1 MTLYEIDSR
10 IADILDNLDDE
21 YALQDTV
28 ADELEVLAMSRQEK
42 LENCAKAYIQAK
54 ADAEQVEQ
62 EINRLADKKRSFKA
76 KAKRILDYLA
86 YCCHGEKT
94 DCGVATLSYPKPL
107 PSLTV
112 VDAAKCASWLEDNGH
127 GDLVTYDSP
136 KISAREV
143 KQIMLSGV
151 DVPGAK
157 IEYKERVQLK

>member
-1 MTLYEIDSR
+1 MTLYEIESR

-54 ADAEQVEQ
+54 ADAEQVKQ
-62 EINRLADKKRSFKA
+62 EINRLTDKKRSLEA
-76 KAKRILDYLA
+76 KAKRILDYLS
-86 YCCHGEKT
+86 YFCHGEKT
-94 DCGVATLSYPKPL
+94 DCGVATLIYPKPL
-107 PSLTV
+107 PSLAV
-112 VDAAKCASWLEDNGH
+112 VDAIKCASWLEENGH
-127 GDLVTYDSP
+127 GDLVTYDAP
-136 KISAREV
+136 KISANEV
-143 KQIMLSGV
+143 KQIILSGV

>member
-1 MTLYEIDSR
+1 MTLYEIDGR

-54 ADAEQVEQ
+54 ADAEQVKQ
-62 EINRLADKKRSFKA
+62 EINRLTDKKRAFEA
-76 KAKRILDYLA
+76 KAKRILDFLA
-86 YCCHGEKT
+86 YSCHGEKT

-112 VDAAKCASWLEDNGH
+112 IDATKCASWLEDNGH
-127 GDLVTYDSP
+127 GDLVTYDFS
-136 KISAREV
+136 
-143 KQIMLSGV
+143 
-151 DVPGAK
+151 
-157 IEYKERVQLK
+157 RVTRNFRKSN